1 MDSCT
6 ASTLRTILILVV
18 VIMAAWGVW
27 GAHKGITCAQS
38 TNIKKC
44 TQKSFAITVGVI
56 AVGMGLTT
64 LVIMR
69 ANQAEDIMPSTTDLV
84 NNLA

>member
-6 ASTLRTILILVV
+6 ASTLRTILILLVV
-18 VIMAAWGVW
+18 VMAAWGLW
-27 GAHKGITCAQS
+27 GAHKGYTCATSQDV
-38 TNIKKC
+38 KKC

-56 AVGMGLTT
+56 AVGMALTT

-69 ANQAEDIMPSTTDLV
+69 ANQTEMPSTTNLV

>member
-6 ASTLRTILILVV
+6 ASTVRTILVLVV

-27 GAHKGITCAQS
+27 GAHKGYTCAKS
-38 TNIKKC
+38 TDVKKC
-44 TQKSFAITVGVI
+44 TQKSFAITVGII
-56 AVGMGLTT
+56 AVGMALTT

-69 ANQAEDIMPSTTDLV
+69 ANQTQNEMPSTTNLV